1 MLDDFDELTDLM
13 IKANDGDL
21 DGIVQSKAND
31 FFHKHRIDTSM
42 TTHEIMDE
50 LYDKLGESGI
60 KVMQDILGDFAKS

>member
-1 MLDDFDELTDLM
+1 
-13 IKANDGDL
+13 
-21 DGIVQSKAND
+21 
-31 FFHKHRIDTSM
+31 M